1 MRVFTQ
7 KKILL
12 MQRKNLCQE
21 YFYIEQYAS
30 RAAEM
35 LSVKYASGATEMLS
49 VKYAFGT
56 EKMISVKLEFIKN

>member
-1 MRVFTQ
+1 MQVFTQ

-21 YFYIEQYAS
+21 YFYTEQYAS

-35 LSVKYASGATEMLS
+35 LSVKYA
-49 VKYAFGT
+49 FGT
-56 EKMISVKLEFIKN
+56 AKMISVKLEFIKN